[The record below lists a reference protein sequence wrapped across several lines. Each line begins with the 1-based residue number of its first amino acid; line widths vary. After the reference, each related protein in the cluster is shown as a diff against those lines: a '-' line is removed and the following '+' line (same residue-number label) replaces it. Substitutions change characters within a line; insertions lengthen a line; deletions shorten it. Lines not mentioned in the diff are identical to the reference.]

1 MEITHGDFSS
11 LAAEYALHRPGYS
24 PEVRD
29 AILGLMSTSNEFD
42 FVDVGAGTGIWTRM
56 LAPHAKTT
64 IAIEPNNDMQKWGI
78 RDNSQLQILWK
89 FGHAE
94 HTGLPDESADLICMA
109 SALHWAD
116 FNKAT
121 AEFNRVLRPGGRFC
135 ALWNT
140 RQIDANPLLIEIEAT
155 LAAMVPDLDRV
166 STGRSAFCNKL
177 SARLSDCAIFETPI
191 YLEGIHVESMSPERY
206 LGIWRSVNDVRV
218 QAGEKRFQKFLRFVQ
233 QKTKGLR
240 YIEATYQTRAWCA
253 RVTKTHSP
261 AKVQMSGS
269 GA

>member
-1 MEITHGDFSS
+1 MEITHGNFSS
-11 LAAEYALHRPGYS
+11 LAQDYASNRPSYS

-64 IAIEPNNDMQKWGI
+64 IAIEPNNAMQKWGI
-78 RDNSQLQILWK
+78 RDNAQLKILWN

-121 AEFNRVLRPGGRFC
+121 AEFHRVLRPGGRFC

-140 RQIDANPLLIEIEAT
+140 RQIDTNPLLIEIEAT
-155 LAAMVPDLDRV
+155 LGAMVPDLIRV
-166 STGRSAFCNKL
+166 STGRSPFCNTL
-177 SARLSDCAIFETPI
+177 SARLSDCPIFETPI
-191 YLEGIHVESMSPERY
+191 YLEGTHVEYMSPERY

-218 QAGEKRFQKFLRFVQ
+218 QLGEKRFQKFLRFVQ

-240 YIEATYQTRAWCA
+240 HIEATYQTRAWCS
-253 RVTKTHSP
+253 RVTK
-261 AKVQMSGS
+261 A
-269 GA
+269 

>member
-1 MEITHGDFSS
+1 MELTHGDFSN
-11 LAAEYALHRPGYS
+11 LAAEYAANRPGYS
-24 PEVRD
+24 LEVRD
-29 AILGLMSTSNEFD
+29 AILGLMSTKNEFD

-64 IAIEPNNDMQKWGI
+64 KAIEPNNDMQKWGV
-78 RDNSQLQILWK
+78 RDNTLLEIQWNY
-89 FGHAE
+89 GHAE
-94 HTGLPDESADLICMA
+94 NTGLPDESADLICMA

-121 AEFNRVLRPGGRFC
+121 AEFHRVLRPGGRFC

-155 LAAMVPDLDRV
+155 LGEIVPDLNRV
-166 STGRSAFCNKL
+166 STGRSAFCDAL
-177 SARLSDCAIFETPI
+177 STRLNDCAIFETPL
-191 YLEGIHVESMSPERY
+191 YLEGTHVENMSPERY

-233 QKTKGLR
+233 QKTKGLQH
-240 YIEATYQTRAWCA
+240 IEATYQTRAWCA
-253 RVTKTHSP
+253 RVTKT
-261 AKVQMSGS
+261 
-269 GA
+269 

>member
-1 MEITHGDFSS
+1 MELTHGDFSN
-11 LAAEYALHRPGYS
+11 LAAEYAANRPGYS
-24 PEVRD
+24 LEVRD
-29 AILGLMSTSNEFD
+29 AILGLMSTKNEFD

-64 IAIEPNNDMQKWGI
+64 IAIEPNNDMQKWGV
-78 RDNSQLQILWK
+78 RDNTLLEIQWNY
-89 FGHAE
+89 GHAE
-94 HTGLPDESADLICMA
+94 NTGLPDESADLICMA

-121 AEFNRVLRPGGRFC
+121 AEFHRVLRPGGRFC

-155 LAAMVPDLDRV
+155 LGEIVPDLNRV
-166 STGRSAFCNKL
+166 STGRSAFCDAL
-177 SARLSDCAIFETPI
+177 STRLNDCAIFETPL
-191 YLEGIHVESMSPERY
+191 YLEGTHVENMSPERY

-240 YIEATYQTRAWCA
+240 HIEAAYQTRAWCA
-253 RVTKTHSP
+253 RVTKT
-261 AKVQMSGS
+261 
-269 GA
+269 